1 MMGTS
6 LLAVPTTFKY
16 TKFPSVEE
24 QIQQLMKDR
33 EEAIAAHKL
42 VQ

>member
-6 LLAVPTTFKY
+6 PLAIPTTFEH
-16 TKFPSVEE
+16 TKFPSMEE

-33 EEAIAAHKL
+33 EEAIATHQLA
-42 VQ
+42 